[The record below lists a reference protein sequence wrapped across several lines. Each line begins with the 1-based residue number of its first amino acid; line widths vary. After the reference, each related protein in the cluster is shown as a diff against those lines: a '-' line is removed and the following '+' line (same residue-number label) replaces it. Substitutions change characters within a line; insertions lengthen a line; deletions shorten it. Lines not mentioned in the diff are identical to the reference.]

1 MKLRDSLYKPFKHWA
16 EKGTIWVYSDPHFND
31 YDCSLMDSDWPNPQ
45 TQIDLIN
52 SKVHKND
59 TLIILGDV
67 GDPYYIQKL
76 NGYKVLLLG
85 NHDKGATNYMK
96 SYTILHANK
105 AFSFFLDKEEA
116 VEALD
121 YLKAEG
127 LYNLKLIDNNLFDEV
142 YEGPLFIGQ
151 KICLSH
157 EPIKLNFGLN
167 IHGHD
172 HGDNPMDLHD
182 GAESINV
189 CANII
194 GYTPIRLDKILT
206 TYKTETIHRQ
216 TIDKAVER
224 KTF

>member
-16 EKGTIWVYSDPHFND
+16 EKGAVWVYSDPHFND
-31 YDCSLMDSDWPNPQ
+31 YDCSLMDPDWPNPQ
-45 TQIDLIN
+45 TQTDLIN

-105 AFSFFLDKEEA
+105 AFSFFLDKEDA
-116 VEALD
+116 VEALN
-121 YLKAEG
+121 YLKAQG
-127 LYNLKLIDNNLFDEV
+127 IYNLKLIDNNLFDEV

-157 EPIKLNFGLN
+157 EPIELDFGLN
-167 IHGHD
+167 IHGHN
-172 HGDNPMDLHD
+172 HNGDPFDYFN
-182 GAESINV
+182 GAVSANV
-189 CANII
+189 CANVIK
-194 GYTPIRLDKILT
+194 YTPIRLDEILMAH
-206 TYKTETIHRQ
+206 KTDTIHRK
-216 TIDKAVER
+216 TIDNVIAR
-224 KTF
+224 IS